1 MTKDWDIGHPAQYIL
16 CCKDTHSRATCPQN
30 FLAIPR
36 CSLSL
41 YDGTMGD
48 WPSLADQPFNN
59 FIFLGR
65 SSWHYFP
72 GNVKAKKRP
81 AVEEDGYTCDVTP
94 RYVPVL
100 TPRSQK
106 CNHVA
111 GITESGE
118 LRSFGQQPVSIRY
131 RSRRGSIGMVLRT
144 MSWL

>member
-1 MTKDWDIGHPAQYIL
+1 MQRNAYRLAPLSPCNYPVFRPRSGQGRDRMTKDWDIGHPAQHTL

-81 AVEEDGYTCDVTP
+81 AVEEDGCTCDVTP
-94 RYVPVL
+94 RYAPVL

-106 CNHVA
+106 
-111 GITESGE
+111 
-118 LRSFGQQPVSIRY
+118 
-131 RSRRGSIGMVLRT
+131 
-144 MSWL
+144 